1 MGCTPHL
8 TVVWLCPHCLTHRR
22 VGLSTRSYP
31 QPAASCFLRENPPR
45 GKKRSLTHTW
55 LEGRGLRVQVRCRVG
70 NDSRVAGVVPLGSEA
85 ASRQCCGRTPHL
97 PHVRFPGRAAMQAA
111 GDVPSPLLLELR
123 PQAWGAGLELRHA
136 RKRHGGTHHRFSNK
150 GGPYRS
156 RVESFTGRKRCLS
169 CDLVLQSQTKPCDQL
184 AHRQAHDEHRDTDLT
199 RQGGFLMV
207 LVYYIYSTLLDTL
220 PQGDRP
226 FYQLNVSSVI
236 S

>member
-1 MGCTPHL
+1 MPSGKRQQGRWRGPAGIRSGEPAVL
-8 TVVWLCPHCLTHRR
+8 RTHP
-22 VGLSTRSYP
+22 SPS
-31 QPAASCFLRENPPR
+31 PR
-45 GKKRSLTHTW
+45 
-55 LEGRGLRVQVRCRVG
+55 
-70 NDSRVAGVVPLGSEA
+70 PLPG
-85 ASRQCCGRTPHL
+85 
-97 PHVRFPGRAAMQAA
+97 PGRAAMQAA

-169 CDLVLQSQTKPCDQL
+169 CDLVLRSQTKPCDQL